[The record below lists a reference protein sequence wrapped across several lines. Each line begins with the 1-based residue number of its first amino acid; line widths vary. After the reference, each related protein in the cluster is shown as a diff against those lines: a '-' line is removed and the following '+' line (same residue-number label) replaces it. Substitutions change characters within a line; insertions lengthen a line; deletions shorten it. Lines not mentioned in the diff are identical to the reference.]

1 MVQTWVFVFLCKKYP
16 LALESCILV
25 FPLAGSSGV
34 TASEDKI
41 AHSFCTVLNYRGL
54 VLVRNGGRDNR
65 KHVYEGLNIC
75 LVRSI
80 PRSEDSGNECVWKT
94 VLVSKD

>member
-1 MVQTWVFVFLCKKYP
+1 M
-16 LALESCILV
+16 
-25 FPLAGSSGV
+25 
-34 TASEDKI
+34 TASGDKI

-54 VLVRNGGRDNR
+54 VLVKSGERDNR

-80 PRSEDSGNECVWKT
+80 PRSENSGNECVWKT